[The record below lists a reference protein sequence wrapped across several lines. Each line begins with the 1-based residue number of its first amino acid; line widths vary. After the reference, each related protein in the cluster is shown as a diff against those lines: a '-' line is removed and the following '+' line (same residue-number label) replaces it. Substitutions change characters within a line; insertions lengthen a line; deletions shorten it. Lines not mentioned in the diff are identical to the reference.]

1 MQPVV
6 SCCCELGENNVCHCC
21 SEELGL
27 PEVFCQSRVVV
38 ELCVVFF
45 PLSQLGISV
54 DRESLLGFSPFGYH
68 HCYNIEALI
77 NDGNNYSEDKT
88 IISCLFFERD
98 FI

>member
-1 MQPVV
+1 MYVTAVLNSLDYLRRFV
-6 SCCCELGENNVCHCC
+6 SPELLL
-21 SEELGL
+21 S
-27 PEVFCQSRVVV
+27 
-38 ELCVVFF
+38 CVWYFF

-88 IISCLFFERD
+88 IICCLFFERE

>member
-1 MQPVV
+1 MYVTAVLKSLDYLRCFV
-6 SCCCELGENNVCHCC
+6 SPELLL
-21 SEELGL
+21 S
-27 PEVFCQSRVVV
+27 
-38 ELCVVFF
+38 CVWYFF

-88 IISCLFFERD
+88 IISCLFFERE